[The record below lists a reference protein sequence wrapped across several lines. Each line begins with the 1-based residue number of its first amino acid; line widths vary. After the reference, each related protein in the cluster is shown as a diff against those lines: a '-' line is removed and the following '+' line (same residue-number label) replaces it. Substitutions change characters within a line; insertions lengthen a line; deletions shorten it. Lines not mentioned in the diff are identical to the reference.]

1 MANRYQGGILGVG
14 FNPLR
19 APNAPTIGT
28 ATAGGASASVA
39 FTAPACVGG
48 SAITRY
54 TATANCGVRFA
65 TGTASPLTVNC
76 LTVGTTYTFR
86 VFATNSYGPSAFSAV
101 SNSVVPVTP
110 VGQVAYT
117 TAGTYSWVAPSGVTS
132 VSIVAVGAG
141 GTGGTA
147 YRDTI
152 CYCGETFCRN
162 VGGAG
167 GRGGA
172 LAYSNN
178 ATVVPGQSYTLN
190 VPAGGA
196 STPADFITAGA
207 TVVVRARSG
216 AGGGTVAVG
225 TGGSGGRGGNGY
237 CTYYGGCAGGGGG
250 GGAAGYGTG
259 SNGTTGRGG
268 SAVAPGDGGL
278 SGACGGGGG
287 GGAGYIYS
295 GGQGGGV
302 GILGQGTNGA
312 GGGYNAGYGF
322 GGGPGSG
329 GTSNLYGGGG
339 TGGVAQGTTT
349 YTAGQ
354 PGGGGAVR
362 IIWPGTTRS
371 FPSTNTG
378 DL

>member
-1 MANRYQGGILGVG
+1 VSKRYQGGVLGVG
-14 FNPLR
+14 FNPLQ

-39 FTAPACVGG
+39 FTAPTCVGG

-65 TGTASPLTVNC
+65 TGTSSPLTVGC

-86 VFATNSYGPSAFSAV
+86 VFATNSYGPSAFSAA
-101 SNSVVPVTP
+101 SNGVVPVTP

-132 VSIVAVGAG
+132 VSIVTVGAG
-141 GTGGTA
+141 GNGSQG
-147 YRDTI
+147 YKYTI
-152 CYCGETFCRN
+152 SECCATYCRSIA
-162 VGGAG
+162 GAG

-172 LAYSNN
+172 LAYTNN

-190 VPAGGA
+190 VPAEGA

-225 TGGSGGRGGNGY
+225 TGGSGGLGGGGY
-237 CTYYGGCAGGGGG
+237 CSYYGGDAGGGGG
-250 GGAAGYGTG
+250 GGAAGYGAGSSGNAGRGADG
-259 SNGTTGRGG
+259 SNPGALG
-268 SAVAPGDGGL
+268 ST
-278 SGACGGGGG
+278 GACGGGGG
-287 GGAGYIYS
+287 GGGSYNNY
-295 GGQGGGV
+295 GGLGGGV
-302 GILGQGTNGA
+302 GILGQGASGA
-312 GGGYNAGYGF
+312 GGSYSSGSGLAGVA
-322 GGGPGSG
+322 GSG

-339 TGGVAQGTTT
+339 SGGPVQGTT
-349 YTAGQ
+349 YQLGQ
-354 PGGGGAVR
+354 PGGRGAVR

-378 DL
+378 NL